1 MEGLLTVISG
11 QRGRSAMMDGDVDGG
26 TVPCGQGVG
35 LIQSAPTV
43 AEVMA
48 SLVSGAESLI
58 RQLAARA
65 HS

>member
-1 MEGLLTVISG
+1 
-11 QRGRSAMMDGDVDGG
+11 MMDGDVDGG

-58 RQLAARA
+58 RQLGARA
-65 HS
+65 RS